1 MGGVQ
6 DADMSYV
13 WMAVAALLSGILGA
27 MGMGGGGV
35 LIIYLTLWAGMEQRA
50 AQGVNLLL
58 FIPCA
63 ILALI
68 FYCKKGLIKWKTA
81 LLAAGFGLLGG
92 ALGSYLSG
100 VIDAGFLRK
109 IFGAMLAVIGLI
121 EIFGKPKEKKEEI
134 EKKES

>member
-1 MGGVQ
+1 
-6 DADMSYV
+6 MSYV

-63 ILALI
+63 VLALI
-68 FYCKKGLIKWKTA
+68 FYCKKGLIQWKTA
-81 LLAAGFGLLGG
+81 FLAAGFGLLGG

-121 EIFGKPKEKKEEI
+121 EIFGKPKKEENEKKET
-134 EKKES
+134 